1 MKKISL
7 LLFFSIMLSTGTSS
21 AAGWLTDLE
30 QAKKLAL
37 STDKLILVD
46 FWASWCGP
54 CKRMDQESWSDP
66 EIQEIMQ
73 SYIPLQIDIDTKK
86 RDAMRYNV
94 RSIPYIFIIDG
105 NGEVIYRSLGYMNKD
120 KVAQVL
126 KKYALNT
133 SFMRNEAIGFYQHQN
148 YVTGLRLAE
157 KYLDYTLY
165 LNDEVKRDFLTLAEN
180 YLKEGEKLLDKKQKN
195 YKFMKE
201 KVELLELTAALYADN
216 EKEVRKALDKT
227 DLEELDPNNRSLY
240 AYVNLCLN
248 QKEQNA
254 AEIEKWSAT
263 LEEAKGSEKF
273 FVKAKLFSGEEN

>member
-1 MKKISL
+1 MKKITF
-7 LLFFSIMLSTGTSS
+7 LLFFSILLSTETAS
-21 AAGWLTDLE
+21 ATGWLRDLE

-66 EIQEIMQ
+66 EIQKIMQ
-73 SYIPLQIDIDTKK
+73 NYVPLQIDIDSK
-86 RDAMRYNV
+86 RREAMRYNV

-105 NGEVIYRSLGYMNKD
+105 NGEVIYQSLGYMNKD

-126 KKYALNT
+126 KKYAFNT
-133 SFMRNEAIGFYQHQN
+133 SFLRNEAIGYYHHQN

-157 KYLDYTLY
+157 RYLDYTLY

-180 YLKEGEKLLDKKQKN
+180 YLKQGEKMLDKKQKN

-201 KVELLELTAALYADN
+201 KVELLELTAALYADD
-216 EKEVRKALDKT
+216 EKEVPKT
-227 DLEELDPNNRSLY
+227 LEKTNYEDLDPNNRSLY
-240 AYVNLCLN
+240 AYINLCLN
-248 QKEQNA
+248 QTDENT
-254 AEIEKWSAT
+254 AEVEKWSET
-263 LEEAKGSEKF
+263 LAEAKGSEKF
-273 FVKAKLFSGEEN
+273 FVKAKLFSGEEL

>member
-1 MKKISL
+1 MKNISL
-7 LLFFSIMLSTGTSS
+7 LLFLSIMLSSATSS
-21 AAGWLTDLE
+21 ASGWLTDLE

-66 EIQEIMQ
+66 EIQKIMQ
-73 SYIPLQIDIDTKK
+73 SYIPLQIDIDSKK

-105 NGEVIYRSLGYMNKD
+105 NGEVIYQSLGYMNKD

-133 SFMRNEAIGFYQHQN
+133 GFMRNEAIGFYQHQN

-165 LNDEVKRDFLTLAEN
+165 LDEEVKRDFLTLAEN

-201 KVELLELTAALYADN
+201 KVELLELTAALYANN
-216 EKEVRKALDKT
+216 EKEVRKTLEKT

-248 QKEQNA
+248 QKEQNTT
-254 AEIEKWSAT
+254 EIEKWTAT